1 MTTAILPG
9 PTSTTTSIGPSA
21 RSRLGFAAFMAGAGI
36 THFLAPGFYAQVV
49 PKWIGHEKQ
58 VVAWSGVAEILC
70 GTLVAIPR
78 TRRLGAWL
86 SLVLL
91 IVVYPANIDM
101 AVQAGRPHD
110 PESWAAWIRL
120 PFQFP
125 MWWWAIRTTR

>member
-1 MTTAILPG
+1 MTIPVLDPAPPSL
-9 PTSTTTSIGPSA
+9 GPSA

-36 THFLAPGFYAQVV
+36 THFVAPGFYAQVV

-70 GTLVAIPR
+70 GALVAIPR
-78 TRRLGAWL
+78 TRRLGAWM

-101 AVQAGRPHD
+101 AIQAGKPDD
-110 PESWAAWIRL
+110 PESWGAWLRL
-120 PFQFP
+120 PFQVP
-125 MWWWAIRTTR
+125 MWWWAWRNTR